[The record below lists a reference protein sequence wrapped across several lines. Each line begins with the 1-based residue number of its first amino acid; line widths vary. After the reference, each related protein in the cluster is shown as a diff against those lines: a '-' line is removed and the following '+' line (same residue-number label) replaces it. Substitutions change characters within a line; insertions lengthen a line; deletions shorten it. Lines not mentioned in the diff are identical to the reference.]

1 MFYLHDGR
9 VKLEDSQADVC
20 AVEEIDSAIRKLM
33 TLLGG
38 AIVPSTDVD
47 YDDDRFT
54 LEGIDRY
61 FKADPDFMPSK
72 ENWLRD
78 SLKDWSGISGPVLF
92 TLYQRHAESYC
103 SGCMEYGQDPTYEGF
118 RQWLIQLRDMAGED
132 DQEI

>member
-20 AVEEIDSAIRKLM
+20 AVEEIGNVIRQLIALQG
-33 TLLGG
+33 TFPTTSNE
-38 AIVPSTDVD
+38 VEVD
-47 YDDDRFT
+47 EDRYT

-61 FKADPDFMPSK
+61 FKADPNFMPSK

-78 SLKDWSGISGPVLF
+78 SLKDWSGISGPALF
-92 TLYQRHAESYC
+92 ILYQRHAESYC

-132 DQEI
+132 DQEL